1 MICVKYEPS
10 QISMSEKTAVPVES
24 TGTVMSSITQNVN
37 DCFANVEELKQTGP
51 AFNVTALNRFDPDAS
66 TEKLILAFDDFLE
79 RGRYPIFLAIDTTFS
94 LELHYQEIL
103 HSIPCWHCMKQIYV
117 LYANVSRMVDKF
129 DPSKS

>member
-1 MICVKYEPS
+1 
-10 QISMSEKTAVPVES
+10 MSEKTAVPVES

-51 AFNVTALNRFDPDAS
+51 AFNVTATVFDPDAS

-94 LELHYQEIL
+94 LRVALSRNTSFDTMLALYEA
-103 HSIPCWHCMKQIYV
+103 IYV